1 MFHGNQRNQELRCFV
16 YIPEGIT
23 WHQARIITRK
33 LSTRQLLVDNLSCLF
48 LCLLVCI
55 FVCFGTVPIEGE
67 RMHLE
72 RHLE

>member
-16 YIPEGIT
+16 YIPEGII

-48 LCLLVCI
+48 LLVCI
-55 FVCFGTVPIEGE
+55 FVCFETVSIEE
-67 RMHLE
+67 EMMLLE
-72 RHLE
+72 RHGE